1 MITALKQ
8 SLIEKSSP
16 LEARVFMCDACC
28 CGDERFSA
36 QRAPMKELREAMLS
50 SLKESGMAG
59 KCQVAMTGCM
69 GPCEVGN
76 NVILAT
82 RNRNFWFK
90 KMNQPADL
98 KALGQFAQ
106 SLNLNAVARL
116 PEALKGKLARQETPP
131 V

>member
-1 MITALKQ
+1 MIEALKRP
-8 SLIEKSSP
+8 LLGKSP
-16 LEARVFMCDACC
+16 VLEARVFMCDACC

-36 QRAPMKELREAMLS
+36 QRAPMKELREAMLT
-50 SLKESGMAG
+50 SLKDSGMAG

-98 KALGQFAQ
+98 KALGQFAK
-106 SLNLNAVARL
+106 SLNVNAAARL
-116 PEALKGKLARQETPP
+116 PEELKGKLARQETPP
-131 V
+131 I